1 MTGRPFARYFAYVP
15 LALWALII
23 LGPLY
28 WMTITSF
35 KLPVD
40 VTSGIT
46 YLPWVDFTPSLH
58 AWRDIFGGEIQVL
71 NPMKNSLLAASVS
84 SVVAVALGSMAAY
97 GLARFRYRWG
107 PWRNDDI
114 AFWFISQRML
124 PPAAIILAFMV
135 MYNYLGMLDSVVG
148 LTIAYTGFNLP
159 FAVWIMR
166 DFFAALP
173 RELEEAAL
181 VDGANWRTT
190 FLRVVLPLS
199 VPGLAATTILLFI
212 FSWNEYL
219 FASLLAFEQAKTIPV
234 TIAGM
239 ATAVGVRWWLI
250 SALSLISMVPTI
262 LLGLAVQR
270 YIVRGLTAGAI
281 K

>member
-1 MTGRPFARYFAYVP
+1 MPGRPFVRYLAYVP

-23 LGPLY
+23 LYPLY
-28 WMTITSF
+28 WTAITAF

-58 AWRDIFGGEIQVL
+58 AWRDIFGGEIEVL
-71 NPMKNSLLAASVS
+71 NPMRNSLLAASVS

-124 PPAAIILAFMV
+124 PPAAIVLAFMV
-135 MYNYLGMLDSVVG
+135 MYKYLGMLDSVAG

-159 FAVWIMR
+159 FAIWIMR
-166 DFFAALP
+166 DFFATLP

-199 VPGLAATTILLFI
+199 VPGLAATIILLFI

-219 FASLLAFEQAKTIPV
+219 FASLLTFEQAKTMPV